1 VEEKIYNILDGAST
15 IPVLKTGTPDV
26 IPCVTFH
33 FFNENA
39 PLMGGG
45 NAAEEGASCQVD
57 IWYKVKEDKVTSTVK
72 AIHTA
77 LKAEKTFTYPIGD
90 EIYGSENKV
99 WHKYFTFELIKESEV

>member
-1 VEEKIYNILDGAST
+1 MEEIIYNILYGAST
-15 IPVLKTGTPDV
+15 IPVLDTGTPDV

-45 NAAEEGASCQVD
+45 KATEEGASCQVD
-57 IWYKVKEDKVTSTVK
+57 IWYYSKDEKITSTIN

-77 LKAEKTFTYPIGD
+77 LKAEYTFSYPEGD
-90 EIYGSENKV
+90 SIYEPNNGV